1 MIKILVA
8 LAALVLIVFP
18 VWWLEHAAVP
28 PSADRTRGLAD
39 FAHLIYMVLAVY
51 GSVFFGMAVQIV
63 HAKRT
68 MQPLY
73 RFGLFKAGLGGVLV
87 AVIAFF
93 TIGGVYSL
101 MRYGEFGK
109 WVGNLW
115 GPVAIFWTGF
125 GALVSAGVALLFY
138 AWPGVGGARM
148 PRS

>member
-1 MIKILVA
+1 VIKILVA

-18 VWWLEHAAVP
+18 VWWLEHAAVRP
-28 PSADRTRGLAD
+28 PAHRTGFAD
-39 FAHLIYMVLAVY
+39 FAYLIYIVLAVY
-51 GSVFFGMAVQIV
+51 GSVFFGMAVQTV

-73 RFGLFKAGLGGVLV
+73 RSGLFKAGLGGVLV

-93 TIGGVYSL
+93 TVGGVYSM

-109 WVGNLW
+109 WIGNLW
-115 GPVAIFWTGF
+115 GPVAIFWTVF
-125 GALVSAGVALLFY
+125 GASVSAGVALLFY